1 MIARMGCLPICGDIL
16 SVFIHPDRTRCN
28 LATME
33 HPTLANRF
41 AFRRRQLVAGFP
53 LFLAVPWS
61 ALADTSKPEQSPA
74 ARTLHAMLDRVWDE
88 NMREYP
94 SWATWVGDH
103 RFDDRLEDASLT
115 AQDRRFGIAR
125 QRVDEAQAIPRDA
138 LNATDRVSLDL
149 FIEQQRDQLRLQ
161 PFLGWRTL
169 TLTALSGVHSDVAD
183 LLERMPLVTR
193 SQGENIIARL
203 RAFPL
208 RVEQDIDSMRTGI
221 SQGWVSAKPVL
232 QRVIAQLDDQLG
244 ARISPFYAPFAK
256 PLPTLPAADRSALQA
271 SAREAVDKLVN
282 PTLQRL
288 RDFVAKEYLPKAPA
302 NGALVHYPNGRA
314 VYDQMAMQS
323 TTTALTAEQLH
334 SIGLRE
340 LASIRAEMEV
350 VMRKIS
356 RKHQFAPGLRGDFR
370 AFAQWMNTAPRFFAK
385 SPAELMSGYRDI
397 AKRLDGEMP
406 RLFAQLPR
414 APYGVEAMPDFKG
427 ANQAEYYSGPP
438 QDGSRGGTFF
448 ANALAYKT
456 RPTWGMATLVAH
468 EAVPGHHL
476 QVGRAVELTS
486 LPQFRRHGGYTAYV
500 EGWALYAETLARDI
514 GLFSDAES
522 LFGHL
527 QWQAFRAARLVVDTG
542 IHAQGWDR
550 EKSIAFMTERTG
562 MNRPFVAS
570 EVDRY
575 TSWPGQALAYMV
587 GKLKFDELREKAKAA
602 LGSKFDLR
610 KFHNA
615 ILDQGALP
623 LTVLERVVDDWISAS
638 LGVEN
643 PTLGSQKAAR

>member
-1 MIARMGCLPICGDIL
+1 MQVPSFADPIALPRRHLLIGL
-16 SVFIHPDRTRCN
+16 PLL
-28 LATME
+28 LA
-33 HPTLANRF
+33 A
-41 AFRRRQLVAGFP
+41 
-53 LFLAVPWS
+53 PWR
-61 ALADTSKPEQSPA
+61 ALAAAESEPSPT
-74 ARTLHAMLDRVWDE
+74 ARALHAMFERVWEE

-103 RFDDRLEDASLT
+103 RFDDRLEDASLS

-125 QRVDEAQAIPRDA
+125 QRLDEALAIPRDA
-138 LNATDRVSLDL
+138 LNATDRVSVDL
-149 FIEQQRDQLRLQ
+149 FIEQQRDQLRLE

-169 TLTALSGVHSDVAD
+169 TLSAMGGVHSDVAD
-183 LLERMPLVTR
+183 LLERMPLDTR
-193 SQGENIIARL
+193 AQGENIIARL

-208 RVEQDIDSMRTGI
+208 RVEQDIDAMRVGI
-221 SQGWVSAKPVL
+221 AQGWVSAKPVL
-232 QRVIAQLDDQLG
+232 QRVIEQLDGQLS

-256 PLPTLPAADRSALQA
+256 PLQKLVDADRSALRE
-271 SAREAVDKLVN
+271 SARDAVAKFVN
-282 PTLQRL
+282 PALRRL

-302 NGALVHYPNGRA
+302 SGALLHYPDGRA
-314 VYDQMAMQS
+314 VYGQRVVQS
-323 TTTALTAEQLH
+323 TTTAQTADQLH
-334 SIGLRE
+334 AIGLRE
-340 LASIRAEMEV
+340 LASIRAEMDA
-350 VMRKIS
+350 VMHQIS
-356 RKHQFAPGLRGDFR
+356 RKHQFAPGLRGDFK

-385 SPAELMSGYRDI
+385 SPAELMGGYRDL

-427 ANQAEYYSGPP
+427 ADQAEYYNGPP

-476 QVGRAVELTS
+476 QTGRAVELTS
-486 LPQFRRHGGYTAYV
+486 LPRFRRDGGYTAYV

-514 GLFSDAES
+514 GLYSDPES

-562 MNRPFVAS
+562 VNRSFVAS

-587 GKLKFDELREKAKAA
+587 GKLKFDALRDKAKTA
-602 LGSKFDLR
+602 LGSRFDLR

-615 ILDQGALP
+615 VLDQGALP
-623 LTVLERVVDDWISAS
+623 LTVLERVVDDWI
-638 LGVEN
+638 
-643 PTLGSQKAAR
+643 AAQA

>member
-1 MIARMGCLPICGDIL
+1 MQVPSFADPIALQRRHLLIGLPFL
-16 SVFIHPDRTRCN
+16 
-28 LATME
+28 LA
-33 HPTLANRF
+33 A
-41 AFRRRQLVAGFP
+41 
-53 LFLAVPWS
+53 PWK
-61 ALADTSKPEQSPA
+61 ALAAAESEPSPA
-74 ARTLHAMLDRVWDE
+74 ARALHAMFERVWEE

-103 RFDDRLEDASLT
+103 RFDDRLEDASLS

-125 QRVDEAQAIPRDA
+125 QRLDEALAIPREA
-138 LNATDRVSLDL
+138 LNATDRVSVDL
-149 FIEQQRDQLRLQ
+149 FIEQQRDQLRLE

-169 TLTALSGVHSDVAD
+169 TLSAMGGVHSDVAD
-183 LLERMPLVTR
+183 LLERMPLDTR
-193 SQGENIIARL
+193 AQGENIIARL

-208 RVEQDIDSMRTGI
+208 RVEQDVDSMRVGI
-221 SQGWVSAKPVL
+221 AQGWVSAKPVL
-232 QRVIAQLDDQLG
+232 QRVIEQLDGQLS

-256 PLPTLPAADRSALQA
+256 PLQKLVDADRSALRE
-271 SAREAVDKLVN
+271 SARDAVAKFVN
-282 PTLQRL
+282 PALRRL

-302 NGALVHYPNGRA
+302 SGALLHYPDGRA
-314 VYDQMAMQS
+314 VYGQRVVQS
-323 TTTALTAEQLH
+323 TTTAQTADQLH
-334 SIGLRE
+334 AIGLRE
-340 LASIRAEMEV
+340 LASIRAEMDA
-350 VMRKIS
+350 VMHQIS
-356 RKHQFAPGLRGDFR
+356 RKHQFAPGLRGDFK
-370 AFAQWMNTAPRFFAK
+370 AFSQWMNTAPRFFAK
-385 SPAELMSGYRDI
+385 SPAELMGGYRDL

-427 ANQAEYYSGPP
+427 ADQAEYYNGPP

-476 QVGRAVELTS
+476 QTGRAVELTS
-486 LPQFRRHGGYTAYV
+486 LPRFRRDGGYTAYV

-514 GLFSDAES
+514 GLYSDPES

-562 MNRPFVAS
+562 VNRSFVAS

-587 GKLKFDELREKAKAA
+587 GKLKFDALRDKAKTA
-602 LGSKFDLR
+602 LGSRFDLR

-615 ILDQGALP
+615 VLDQGALP
-623 LTVLERVVDDWISAS
+623 LTVLERVVDDWI
-638 LGVEN
+638 
-643 PTLGSQKAAR
+643 AAQA

>member
-1 MIARMGCLPICGDIL
+1 M
-16 SVFIHPDRTRCN
+16 F
-28 LATME
+28 E
-33 HPTLANRF
+33 
-41 AFRRRQLVAGFP
+41 
-53 LFLAVPWS
+53 
-61 ALADTSKPEQSPA
+61 
-74 ARTLHAMLDRVWDE
+74 RVWEE

-103 RFDDRLEDASLT
+103 RFDDRLEDASLS

-125 QRVDEAQAIPRDA
+125 QRLDEALAIPRDA
-138 LNATDRVSLDL
+138 LNATDRVSVDL
-149 FIEQQRDQLRLQ
+149 FIEQQRDQLRLE

-169 TLTALSGVHSDVAD
+169 TLSAMGGVHSDVAD
-183 LLERMPLVTR
+183 LLERMPLDTR
-193 SQGENIIARL
+193 AQGENIIARL

-208 RVEQDIDSMRTGI
+208 RVEQDIDAMRVGI
-221 SQGWVSAKPVL
+221 AQGWVSAKPVL
-232 QRVIAQLDDQLG
+232 QRVIEQLDGQLS

-256 PLPTLPAADRSALQA
+256 PLQKLVDADRSALRE
-271 SAREAVDKLVN
+271 SARDAVAKFVN
-282 PTLQRL
+282 PALRRL

-302 NGALVHYPNGRA
+302 SGALLHYPDGRA
-314 VYDQMAMQS
+314 VYGQRVVQS
-323 TTTALTAEQLH
+323 TTTAQTADQLH
-334 SIGLRE
+334 AIGLRE
-340 LASIRAEMEV
+340 LASIRAEMDA
-350 VMRKIS
+350 VMHQIS
-356 RKHQFAPGLRGDFR
+356 RKHQFAPGLRGDFK
-370 AFAQWMNTAPRFFAK
+370 AFSQWMNTAPRFFAK
-385 SPAELMSGYRDI
+385 SPAELMGGYRDL

-427 ANQAEYYSGPP
+427 ADQAEYYNGPP

-476 QVGRAVELTS
+476 QTGRAVELTS
-486 LPQFRRHGGYTAYV
+486 LPRFRRDGGYTAYV

-514 GLFSDAES
+514 GLYSDPES

-562 MNRPFVAS
+562 VNRSFVAS

-587 GKLKFDELREKAKAA
+587 GKLKFDALRDKAKTA
-602 LGSKFDLR
+602 LGSRFDLR

-615 ILDQGALP
+615 VLDQGALP
-623 LTVLERVVDDWISAS
+623 LTVLERVVDDWI
-638 LGVEN
+638 
-643 PTLGSQKAAR
+643 AAQA

>member
-1 MIARMGCLPICGDIL
+1 MQVPSFADPIALQRRHLLIGLPFL
-16 SVFIHPDRTRCN
+16 
-28 LATME
+28 LA
-33 HPTLANRF
+33 A
-41 AFRRRQLVAGFP
+41 
-53 LFLAVPWS
+53 PWK
-61 ALADTSKPEQSPA
+61 ALAAAESEPSPA
-74 ARTLHAMLDRVWDE
+74 ARALHAMFERVWEE

-103 RFDDRLEDASLT
+103 RFDDRLEDASLS

-125 QRVDEAQAIPRDA
+125 QRLDEALAIPREA
-138 LNATDRVSLDL
+138 LNATDRVSVDL
-149 FIEQQRDQLRLQ
+149 FIEQQRDQLRLE

-169 TLTALSGVHSDVAD
+169 TLSAMGGVHSDVAD
-183 LLERMPLVTR
+183 LLERMPLDTR
-193 SQGENIIARL
+193 AQGENIIARL

-208 RVEQDIDSMRTGI
+208 RVEQDIDAMRVGI
-221 SQGWVSAKPVL
+221 AQGWVSAKPVL
-232 QRVIAQLDDQLG
+232 QRVIEQLDGQLS

-256 PLPTLPAADRSALQA
+256 PLQKLVDADRSALRE
-271 SAREAVDKLVN
+271 SARDAVAKFVN
-282 PTLQRL
+282 PALRRL

-302 NGALVHYPNGRA
+302 SGALLHYPDGRA
-314 VYDQMAMQS
+314 VYGQRVVQS
-323 TTTALTAEQLH
+323 TTTAQTADQLH
-334 SIGLRE
+334 AIGLRE
-340 LASIRAEMEV
+340 LASIRAEMDA
-350 VMRKIS
+350 VMHQIS
-356 RKHQFAPGLRGDFR
+356 RKHQFAPGLRGDFK

-385 SPAELMSGYRDI
+385 SPAELMGGYRDL

-427 ANQAEYYSGPP
+427 ADQAEYYNGPP

-476 QVGRAVELTS
+476 QTGRAVELTS
-486 LPQFRRHGGYTAYV
+486 LPRFRRDGGYTAYV

-514 GLFSDAES
+514 GLYSDPES

-562 MNRPFVAS
+562 VNRSFVAS

-587 GKLKFDELREKAKAA
+587 GKLKFDALRDKAKTA
-602 LGSKFDLR
+602 LGSRFDLR

-615 ILDQGALP
+615 VLDQGALP
-623 LTVLERVVDDWISAS
+623 LTVLERVVDDWI
-638 LGVEN
+638 
-643 PTLGSQKAAR
+643 AAQA

>member
-1 MIARMGCLPICGDIL
+1 ML
-16 SVFIHPDRTRCN
+16 SP
-28 LATME
+28 TME
-33 HPTLANRF
+33 LPTLADRF
-41 AFRRRQLVAGFP
+41 ELHRRHLLAGLP
-53 LFLAVPWS
+53 LFLAAPWS
-61 ALADTSKPEQSPA
+61 ALAAASESDQSPA
-74 ARTLHAMLDRVWDE
+74 ARTLHAMFDRVWEE

-94 SWATWVGDH
+94 GWATWVGDH

-115 AQDRRFGIAR
+115 AQDRRFGITR
-125 QRVDEAQAIPRDA
+125 QRIDESLAIPRDT

-169 TLTALSGVHSDVAD
+169 TLSAMGGVHSDVAD

-193 SQGENIIARL
+193 AQGENIIARM

-208 RVEQDIDSMRTGI
+208 RVEQDIDSMRVGI
-221 SQGWVSAKPVL
+221 AQGWVSATPVL
-232 QRVIAQLDDQLG
+232 QRVIAQLDGQLG
-244 ARISPFYAPFAK
+244 ARVSPFYAPFDK
-256 PLPTLPAADRSALQA
+256 PLPTLTDDDRSALQA
-271 SAREAVDKLVN
+271 SAREAVEKLVN
-282 PTLQRL
+282 PALQRL
-288 RDFVAKEYLPKAPA
+288 RDFVTKEYLPKAPA
-302 NGALVHYPNGRA
+302 NGALVHYPDGRA
-314 VYDQMAMQS
+314 VYDQKAMQS

-356 RKHQFAPGLRGDFR
+356 SKHQFAPGLRGDFK
-370 AFAQWMNTAPRFFAK
+370 AFAHWMNTAPRFFAK

-414 APYGVEAMPDFKG
+414 APYGVQAMPDFKG
-427 ANQAEYYSGPP
+427 ANQAEYYNGPP

-476 QVGRAVELTS
+476 QVSRAVELTS
-486 LPQFRRHGGYTAYV
+486 LPRFRRDGGYTAYV

-550 EKSIAFMTERTG
+550 EKAIAFMTERTG
-562 MNRPFVAS
+562 MNQPFVTS

-587 GKLKFDELREKAKAA
+587 GKLKFDELREKSKTA

-610 KFHNA
+610 KFHN
-615 ILDQGALP
+615 IVLDQGALP

-638 LGVEN
+638 L
-643 PTLGSQKAAR
+643 

>member
-1 MIARMGCLPICGDIL
+1 M
-16 SVFIHPDRTRCN
+16 F
-28 LATME
+28 E
-33 HPTLANRF
+33 
-41 AFRRRQLVAGFP
+41 
-53 LFLAVPWS
+53 
-61 ALADTSKPEQSPA
+61 
-74 ARTLHAMLDRVWDE
+74 RVWEE

-103 RFDDRLEDASLT
+103 RFDDRLEDASLS

-125 QRVDEAQAIPRDA
+125 QRLDEALAIPRDA
-138 LNATDRVSLDL
+138 LNATDRVSVDL
-149 FIEQQRDQLRLQ
+149 FIEQQRDQLRLE

-169 TLTALSGVHSDVAD
+169 TLSAMGGVHSDVAD
-183 LLERMPLVTR
+183 LLERMPLDTR
-193 SQGENIIARL
+193 AQGENIIARL

-208 RVEQDIDSMRTGI
+208 RVEQDVDSMRVGI
-221 SQGWVSAKPVL
+221 AQGWVSAKPVL
-232 QRVIAQLDDQLG
+232 QRVIEQLDGQLS
-244 ARISPFYAPFAK
+244 ARVSPFYAPFAK
-256 PLPTLPAADRSALQA
+256 PLQKLVDADRSALRE
-271 SAREAVDKLVN
+271 SARDAVAKFVN
-282 PTLQRL
+282 PALRRL

-302 NGALVHYPNGRA
+302 SGALLHYPDGRA
-314 VYDQMAMQS
+314 VYGQRVVQS
-323 TTTALTAEQLH
+323 TTTAQTADQLH
-334 SIGLRE
+334 AIGLRE
-340 LASIRAEMEV
+340 LASIRAEMDA
-350 VMRKIS
+350 VMHQIS
-356 RKHQFAPGLRGDFR
+356 RKHQFAPGLRGDFK
-370 AFAQWMNTAPRFFAK
+370 AFSQWMNTAPRFFAK
-385 SPAELMSGYRDI
+385 SPAELMGGYRDL

-427 ANQAEYYSGPP
+427 ADQAEYYNGPP

-476 QVGRAVELTS
+476 QTGRAVELTS
-486 LPQFRRHGGYTAYV
+486 LPRFRRDGGYTAYV

-514 GLFSDAES
+514 GLYSDPES

-562 MNRPFVAS
+562 VNRSFVAS

-587 GKLKFDELREKAKAA
+587 GKLKFDALRDKAKTA
-602 LGSKFDLR
+602 LGSRFDLR

-615 ILDQGALP
+615 VLDQGALP
-623 LTVLERVVDDWISAS
+623 LTVLERVVDDWI
-638 LGVEN
+638 
-643 PTLGSQKAAR
+643 AAQA

>member
-1 MIARMGCLPICGDIL
+1 M
-16 SVFIHPDRTRCN
+16 F
-28 LATME
+28 E
-33 HPTLANRF
+33 
-41 AFRRRQLVAGFP
+41 
-53 LFLAVPWS
+53 
-61 ALADTSKPEQSPA
+61 
-74 ARTLHAMLDRVWDE
+74 RVWEE

-103 RFDDRLEDASLT
+103 RFDDRLEDASLS

-125 QRVDEAQAIPRDA
+125 QRLDEALAIPRDA
-138 LNATDRVSLDL
+138 LNATDRVSVDL
-149 FIEQQRDQLRLQ
+149 FIEQQRDQLRLE

-169 TLTALSGVHSDVAD
+169 TLSAMGGVHSDVAD
-183 LLERMPLVTR
+183 LLERMPLDTR
-193 SQGENIIARL
+193 AQGENIIARL

-208 RVEQDIDSMRTGI
+208 RVEQDIDAMRVGI
-221 SQGWVSAKPVL
+221 AQGWVSAKPVL
-232 QRVIAQLDDQLG
+232 QRVIEQLDGQLS

-256 PLPTLPAADRSALQA
+256 PLQKLVDADRSALRE
-271 SAREAVDKLVN
+271 SARDAVAKFVN
-282 PTLQRL
+282 PALRRL

-302 NGALVHYPNGRA
+302 SGALLHYPDGRA
-314 VYDQMAMQS
+314 VYGQRVVQS
-323 TTTALTAEQLH
+323 TTTAQTADQLH
-334 SIGLRE
+334 AIGLRE
-340 LASIRAEMEV
+340 LASIRAEMDA
-350 VMRKIS
+350 VMHQIS
-356 RKHQFAPGLRGDFR
+356 RKHQFAPGLRGDFK

-385 SPAELMSGYRDI
+385 SPAELMGGYRDL

-427 ANQAEYYSGPP
+427 ADQAEYYNGPP

-476 QVGRAVELTS
+476 QTGRAVELTS
-486 LPQFRRHGGYTAYV
+486 LPRFRRDGGYTAYV

-514 GLFSDAES
+514 GLYSDPES

-562 MNRPFVAS
+562 VNRSFVAS

-587 GKLKFDELREKAKAA
+587 GKLKFDALRDKAKTA
-602 LGSKFDLR
+602 LGSRFDLR

-615 ILDQGALP
+615 VLDQGALP
-623 LTVLERVVDDWISAS
+623 LTVLERVVDDWI
-638 LGVEN
+638 
-643 PTLGSQKAAR
+643 AAQA

>member
-1 MIARMGCLPICGDIL
+1 M
-16 SVFIHPDRTRCN
+16 F
-28 LATME
+28 E
-33 HPTLANRF
+33 
-41 AFRRRQLVAGFP
+41 
-53 LFLAVPWS
+53 
-61 ALADTSKPEQSPA
+61 
-74 ARTLHAMLDRVWDE
+74 RVWEE

-103 RFDDRLEDASLT
+103 RFDDRLEDASLS

-125 QRVDEAQAIPRDA
+125 QRLDEALAIPRDA
-138 LNATDRVSLDL
+138 LSATDRVSVDL
-149 FIEQQRDQLRLQ
+149 FIEQQRDQLRLE

-169 TLTALSGVHSDVAD
+169 TLSAMGGVHSDVAD
-183 LLERMPLVTR
+183 LLERMPLDTR
-193 SQGENIIARL
+193 AQGENIIARL

-208 RVEQDIDSMRTGI
+208 RVEQDMDSMRVGI
-221 SQGWVSAKPVL
+221 AQGWVSAKPVL
-232 QRVIAQLDDQLG
+232 QRVIEQLDGQLN

-256 PLPTLPAADRSALQA
+256 PLQKLVDADRSALRE
-271 SAREAVDKLVN
+271 SARDAVAKFVN
-282 PTLQRL
+282 PALRRL

-302 NGALVHYPNGRA
+302 SGALLHYPDGRA
-314 VYDQMAMQS
+314 VYGQRVVQS
-323 TTTALTAEQLH
+323 TTTAQTADQLH
-334 SIGLRE
+334 AIGLRE
-340 LASIRAEMEV
+340 LASIRAEMET
-350 VMRKIS
+350 VMHQIS
-356 RKHQFAPGLRGDFR
+356 RKHQFAPGLRGDFK

-385 SPAELMSGYRDI
+385 SPAELMGGYRDL

-427 ANQAEYYSGPP
+427 ADQAEYYNGPP

-476 QVGRAVELTS
+476 QTGRAVELSS
-486 LPQFRRHGGYTAYV
+486 LPRFRRDGNYTAYV

-514 GLFSDAES
+514 GLYSDPES

-550 EKSIAFMTERTG
+550 ERSIAFMTERTG
-562 MNRPFVAS
+562 VNRSFVAS

-587 GKLKFDELREKAKAA
+587 GKLKFDALRDKAKTA
-602 LGSKFDLR
+602 LGSRFDLR

-615 ILDQGALP
+615 VLDQGALP
-623 LTVLERVVDDWISAS
+623 LTVLERVVDDWI
-638 LGVEN
+638 
-643 PTLGSQKAAR
+643 AAQA